1 MRDFARDDLAWAD
14 FLISKSA
21 LILASVIFFAA
32 LCNLIAGFKELET
45 REKLDFLV
53 LDFKTAVDEVG
64 SGNSESNSYVSG
76 DSESRGNVESD
87 NYQARDQ
94 QGFERKLQSG
104 RMGTL
109 NESHESFYCFSEQE
123 IFRDLP
129 FTEDIKVRVSGEY
142 VCLEA
147 DLGERNFRAVKPF
160 ALRVL
165 PLNESMLHEKLSVEF
180 GAPGDEE
187 TPLTADYSEIKVF
200 LQALGTEEA
209 VLNPSENIS
218 LKKELIY
225 VKDEEGISAFGF
237 VLVYQ

>member
-1 MRDFARDDLAWAD
+1 VRDFARDDLAWAD

-64 SGNSESNSYVSG
+64 SGNLESGSYGSGNSESDSYVSD
-76 DSESRGNVESD
+76 DSRPRDVESD

-94 QGFERKLQSG
+94 QGFQGELQSG
-104 RMGTL
+104 RMDAL
-109 NESHESFYCFSEQE
+109 DESHESFYCFSEQE

-147 DLGERNFRAVKPF
+147 DLG
-160 ALRVL
+160 
-165 PLNESMLHEKLSVEF
+165 
-180 GAPGDEE
+180 
-187 TPLTADYSEIKVF
+187 
-200 LQALGTEEA
+200 
-209 VLNPSENIS
+209 
-218 LKKELIY
+218 
-225 VKDEEGISAFGF
+225 
-237 VLVYQ
+237 